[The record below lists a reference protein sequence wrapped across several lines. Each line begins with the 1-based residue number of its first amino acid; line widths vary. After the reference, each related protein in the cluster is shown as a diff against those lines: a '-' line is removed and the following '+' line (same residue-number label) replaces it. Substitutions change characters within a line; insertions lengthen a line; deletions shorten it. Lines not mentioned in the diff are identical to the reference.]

1 ASRISEQS
9 EALLQEAAKH
19 AAEFGRSEVDTEH
32 LLLALADSDVVK
44 TILGQFKIKVD
55 DLKRQIESEAKRGD
69 KPFEGEIGVSPRV
82 KDALSRAFV
91 ASNELGHSYV
101 GPEHFLIG
109 LAEEGE
115 GLAANLLRRYG
126 LTPQALRQQVSKV
139 VGKGAEDGRAETP
152 TNTPELDKYSRDL
165 TKMAR
170 DGKLDPVIG
179 RAQEIETTIEVL
191 ARRKKNNPVLIGEPG
206 VGKTAI
212 VEGLA
217 QRMVA
222 GEVPETLRDK
232 RLVELNINAMVAG
245 AKYRGEFE
253 ERVQKVLKEVTEHQG
268 ELILFIDEV
277 HTIVGAGQGGGEGGL
292 DVANVFKPMMAR
304 GELNLIGATTLN
316 EYQKYIEKDAALER
330 RFQPVT
336 VPEPTVAQA
345 IMILRGLRDTFE
357 AHHKV
362 SISEDAIIAAAELSD
377 RYITAR
383 FLPDKAIDLLD
394 QAAARVK
401 LSATARPVAVQEL
414 ESELHQLR
422 REQDYVAARKQYDQA
437 AELGKR
443 IEAKEAELKKLV
455 EDWERERAS
464 GSAEV
469 KAEHVAQI
477 VSRLTGIPVN
487 ELTVEEREKLLH
499 LEQRLHE
506 RLVGQDEAVRAVAD
520 AVRLS
525 RAGLREGSKPV
536 ATFLFLGPTGVGK
549 TELAKA
555 LAESIYGDEHA
566 LLRIDMSE
574 YGERHTVARLVGAPP
589 GYVGYDEGGQLTE
602 KVRRKPYSVLLLDEI
617 EKAHPDVATARP
629 VAVQELESELH
640 QLRREQDYVAAR
652 KQYDQAA
659 ELGKRI
665 EAKEAELKK
674 LVEDWERERAS
685 GSAEVKAEH
694 VAQIVSRLTGIPVN
708 ELTVEEREKLLHL
721 EQRLH
726 ERLVGQDEAVR
737 AVADAVRLS
746 RAGLREGSKPVATFL
761 FLGPTGVG
769 KTELA
774 KALAESIYGDEHA
787 LLRID
792 MSEYGERHT
801 VARLVGAPPGY
812 VGYDEGGQLTEK
824 VRRKPYSVL
833 LLDEIEKAH
842 PDVYNI
848 LLQVFDDG
856 RLTDGKGRVVDFTN
870 TIIIATSNLGSD
882 IIQRRLKAR
891 GAAGEEYEKTK
902 AGVMDV
908 LRGHFRPEFLNRIDE
923 IIVFHALGKEEIRH
937 IVGLQLDRVARSA
950 ASQGVTLTFDQT
962 LIDHFAEEG
971 YKPEFGARELKRLI
985 RSELETAL
993 AREMLGGGIGKGDHA
1008 SARWDDKA
1016 ERVVFERKEPPQ
1028 TPAEPEQPDAAKA
1041 SDAS

>member
-1 ASRISEQS
+1 MARKQCQVCGQPATVRVEANLNGRHSTMLLCDDHYRQLVRQQKRTVSPLEALFGSRSGLFEDFLGSDFFRIGDDATPVAADTDDVVDASFGEPAAAGSGAPRRRGSGLASRISEQS

-401 LSATARPVAVQEL
+401 LSATAGRWPCRSWSPNCTSCGVNRITWPRASSTTRPP
-414 ESELHQLR
+414 S
-422 REQDYVAARKQYDQA
+422 
-437 AELGKR
+437 
-443 IEAKEAELKKLV
+443 
-455 EDWERERAS
+455 S
-464 GSAEV
+464 GSAS
-469 KAEHVAQI
+469 KPRRPS
-477 VSRLTGIPVN
+477 SRSSSRTGSGSGPP
-487 ELTVEEREKLLH
+487 
-499 LEQRLHE
+499 
-506 RLVGQDEAVRAVAD
+506 AVPRS
-520 AVRLS
+520 RRNTWRRSS
-525 RAGLREGSKPV
+525 RA
-536 ATFLFLGPTGVGK
+536 
-549 TELAKA
+549 
-555 LAESIYGDEHA
+555 
-566 LLRIDMSE
+566 
-574 YGERHTVARLVGAPP
+574 
-589 GYVGYDEGGQLTE
+589 
-602 KVRRKPYSVLLLDEI
+602 
-617 EKAHPDVATARP
+617 
-629 VAVQELESELH
+629 
-640 QLRREQDYVAAR
+640 
-652 KQYDQAA
+652 
-659 ELGKRI
+659 
-665 EAKEAELKK
+665 
-674 LVEDWERERAS
+674 
-685 GSAEVKAEH
+685 
-694 VAQIVSRLTGIPVN
+694 
-708 ELTVEEREKLLHL
+708 
-721 EQRLH
+721 
-726 ERLVGQDEAVR
+726 
-737 AVADAVRLS
+737 
-746 RAGLREGSKPVATFL
+746 
-761 FLGPTGVG
+761 
-769 KTELA
+769 
-774 KALAESIYGDEHA
+774 
-787 LLRID
+787 
-792 MSEYGERHT
+792 
-801 VARLVGAPPGY
+801 
-812 VGYDEGGQLTEK
+812 
-824 VRRKPYSVL
+824 
-833 LLDEIEKAH
+833 
-842 PDVYNI
+842 
-848 LLQVFDDG
+848 
-856 RLTDGKGRVVDFTN
+856 
-870 TIIIATSNLGSD
+870 
-882 IIQRRLKAR
+882 
-891 GAAGEEYEKTK
+891 
-902 AGVMDV
+902 
-908 LRGHFRPEFLNRIDE
+908 
-923 IIVFHALGKEEIRH
+923 
-937 IVGLQLDRVARSA
+937 
-950 ASQGVTLTFDQT
+950 
-962 LIDHFAEEG
+962 
-971 YKPEFGARELKRLI
+971 
-985 RSELETAL
+985 
-993 AREMLGGGIGKGDHA
+993 
-1008 SARWDDKA
+1008 
-1016 ERVVFERKEPPQ
+1016 
-1028 TPAEPEQPDAAKA
+1028 
-1041 SDAS
+1041 

>member
-1 ASRISEQS
+1 MARKQCQVCGQPATVRVEANLNGRHSTMLLCDDHYRQLVRQQKRTVSPLEALFGSRSGLFEDFLGSDFFRIGDDATPVAADTDDVVDASFGEPAAAGSGAPRRRGSGLASRISEQS

-126 LTPQALRQQVSKV
+126 LTPQALRQQVS
-139 VGKGAEDGRAETP
+139 KGAEDGRAETP

-336 VPEPTVAQA
+336 VPEPTVAQT

-455 EDWERERAS
+455 E
-464 GSAEV
+464 
-469 KAEHVAQI
+469 
-477 VSRLTGIPVN
+477 N
-487 ELTVEEREKLLH
+487 
-499 LEQRLHE
+499 
-506 RLVGQDEAVRAVAD
+506 
-520 AVRLS
+520 
-525 RAGLREGSKPV
+525 
-536 ATFLFLGPTGVGK
+536 
-549 TELAKA
+549 
-555 LAESIYGDEHA
+555 
-566 LLRIDMSE
+566 
-574 YGERHTVARLVGAPP
+574 
-589 GYVGYDEGGQLTE
+589 
-602 KVRRKPYSVLLLDEI
+602 
-617 EKAHPDVATARP
+617 
-629 VAVQELESELH
+629 
-640 QLRREQDYVAAR
+640 
-652 KQYDQAA
+652 
-659 ELGKRI
+659 
-665 EAKEAELKK
+665 
-674 LVEDWERERAS
+674 WERERAS

-891 GAAGEEYEKTK
+891 GAADEEYEKTK
-902 AGVMDV
+902 AEVMDV

-1016 ERVVFERKEPPQ
+1016 ERVVFERKEPLQ

-1041 SDAS
+1041 TEPEQPDAAKATETPHGDAGKGSRKKKSASDAS

>member
-1 ASRISEQS
+1 MPGLRPTRHRAGGSHLNGRHSTMLLCDDHYRQLVRQQKRTVSPLEALFGSRSGLFEDFLGSDFFRIGDDATPVAADTDDVVDASFGEPAAAGSGAPRRRGSGLASRISEQS

-617 EKAHPDVATARP
+617 EKAHPDV
-629 VAVQELESELH
+629 
-640 QLRREQDYVAAR
+640 
-652 KQYDQAA
+652 
-659 ELGKRI
+659 
-665 EAKEAELKK
+665 
-674 LVEDWERERAS
+674 
-685 GSAEVKAEH
+685 
-694 VAQIVSRLTGIPVN
+694 
-708 ELTVEEREKLLHL
+708 
-721 EQRLH
+721 
-726 ERLVGQDEAVR
+726 
-737 AVADAVRLS
+737 
-746 RAGLREGSKPVATFL
+746 
-761 FLGPTGVG
+761 
-769 KTELA
+769 
-774 KALAESIYGDEHA
+774 
-787 LLRID
+787 
-792 MSEYGERHT
+792 
-801 VARLVGAPPGY
+801 
-812 VGYDEGGQLTEK
+812 
-824 VRRKPYSVL
+824 
-833 LLDEIEKAH
+833 
-842 PDVYNI
+842 YNI

-891 GAAGEEYEKTK
+891 GAAGEEYE
-902 AGVMDV
+902 
-908 LRGHFRPEFLNRIDE
+908 RPRPESWTCCAAISGPSSSTASTRSSSSMRW
-923 IIVFHALGKEEIRH
+923 AR
-937 IVGLQLDRVARSA
+937 RRSA
-950 ASQGVTLTFDQT
+950 TSSACSS
-962 LIDHFAEEG
+962 IAWRAA
-971 YKPEFGARELKRLI
+971 PPAR
-985 RSELETAL
+985 A
-993 AREMLGGGIGKGDHA
+993 
-1008 SARWDDKA
+1008 
-1016 ERVVFERKEPPQ
+1016 
-1028 TPAEPEQPDAAKA
+1028 
-1041 SDAS
+1041 

>member
-1 ASRISEQS
+1 MSMAKE
-9 EALLQEAAKH
+9 EAIALSSTKV
-19 AAEFGRSEVDTEH
+19 GTEH
-32 LLLALADSDVVK
+32 LLLALAK
-44 TILGQFKIKVD
+44 EEGIA
-55 DLKRQIESEAKRGD
+55 SEALQSLDISYDDVMDQIKEAAGAATTKPATGSPAVDASSASSSADSSADDAPASDGD
-69 KPFEGEIGVSPRV
+69 GAHRAESVTGSAPEGATGTAPDGASSRNAGQGKLAFTPSVITVMEKSFRHARENNQTYVSTEHLLLGIVDESSCMAMDILMRLGVSAASVRQAV
-82 KDALSRAFV
+82 EKLTSKDQGRRPFAGA
-91 ASNELGHSYV
+91 ASVRPGS
-101 GPEHFLIG
+101 G
-109 LAEEGE
+109 LPFFSGDSS
-115 GLAANLLRRYG
+115 
-126 LTPQALRQQVSKV
+126 Q
-139 VGKGAEDGRAETP
+139 GKGDDSSILKQFG
-152 TNTPELDKYSRDL
+152 TNL
-165 TKMAR
+165 TQEAR

-455 EDWERERAS
+455 E
-464 GSAEV
+464 
-469 KAEHVAQI
+469 
-477 VSRLTGIPVN
+477 N
-487 ELTVEEREKLLH
+487 
-499 LEQRLHE
+499 
-506 RLVGQDEAVRAVAD
+506 
-520 AVRLS
+520 
-525 RAGLREGSKPV
+525 
-536 ATFLFLGPTGVGK
+536 
-549 TELAKA
+549 
-555 LAESIYGDEHA
+555 
-566 LLRIDMSE
+566 
-574 YGERHTVARLVGAPP
+574 
-589 GYVGYDEGGQLTE
+589 
-602 KVRRKPYSVLLLDEI
+602 
-617 EKAHPDVATARP
+617 
-629 VAVQELESELH
+629 
-640 QLRREQDYVAAR
+640 
-652 KQYDQAA
+652 
-659 ELGKRI
+659 
-665 EAKEAELKK
+665 
-674 LVEDWERERAS
+674 WERERAS

-891 GAAGEEYEKTK
+891 GAADEEYEKTK
-902 AGVMDV
+902 AEVMDV

-923 IIVFHALGKEEIRH
+923 IIVFHALGQEEIRH

-993 AREMLGGGIGKGDHA
+993 AREMLGGSIGKGDHA

-1028 TPAEPEQPDAAKA
+1028 TPAEPEQPDVAKATETPHGDAGKDSSKKKSA

>member
-1 ASRISEQS
+1 MARKQCQVCGQPATVRVEASLNGRHSTMLLCDDHYRQLVRQQKRTVSPLEALFSSRSGLFEDFLGSDFFRIGDDTTPVAADTDDVVDASLSEPAAAGSGVPRRRGSGLASRISEQS
-9 EALLQEAAKH
+9 ETLLQEAAKH

-139 VGKGAEDGRAETP
+139 VGKGAEDGRAQTP

-394 QAAARVK
+394 QAAC
-401 LSATARPVAVQEL
+401 RPRPGRWPCRSWSPNCTSCGVN
-414 ESELHQLR
+414 
-422 REQDYVAARKQYDQA
+422 
-437 AELGKR
+437 R
-443 IEAKEAELKKLV
+443 IT
-455 EDWERERAS
+455 WPRASSTTRPPSS
-464 GSAEV
+464 GSAS
-469 KAEHVAQI
+469 KPRRPS
-477 VSRLTGIPVN
+477 SRSSSRTGSGSGPP
-487 ELTVEEREKLLH
+487 
-499 LEQRLHE
+499 
-506 RLVGQDEAVRAVAD
+506 AVPRS
-520 AVRLS
+520 RRNTWRRSS
-525 RAGLREGSKPV
+525 RA
-536 ATFLFLGPTGVGK
+536 
-549 TELAKA
+549 
-555 LAESIYGDEHA
+555 
-566 LLRIDMSE
+566 
-574 YGERHTVARLVGAPP
+574 
-589 GYVGYDEGGQLTE
+589 
-602 KVRRKPYSVLLLDEI
+602 
-617 EKAHPDVATARP
+617 
-629 VAVQELESELH
+629 
-640 QLRREQDYVAAR
+640 
-652 KQYDQAA
+652 
-659 ELGKRI
+659 
-665 EAKEAELKK
+665 
-674 LVEDWERERAS
+674 
-685 GSAEVKAEH
+685 
-694 VAQIVSRLTGIPVN
+694 
-708 ELTVEEREKLLHL
+708 
-721 EQRLH
+721 
-726 ERLVGQDEAVR
+726 
-737 AVADAVRLS
+737 
-746 RAGLREGSKPVATFL
+746 
-761 FLGPTGVG
+761 
-769 KTELA
+769 
-774 KALAESIYGDEHA
+774 
-787 LLRID
+787 
-792 MSEYGERHT
+792 
-801 VARLVGAPPGY
+801 
-812 VGYDEGGQLTEK
+812 
-824 VRRKPYSVL
+824 
-833 LLDEIEKAH
+833 
-842 PDVYNI
+842 
-848 LLQVFDDG
+848 
-856 RLTDGKGRVVDFTN
+856 
-870 TIIIATSNLGSD
+870 
-882 IIQRRLKAR
+882 
-891 GAAGEEYEKTK
+891 
-902 AGVMDV
+902 
-908 LRGHFRPEFLNRIDE
+908 
-923 IIVFHALGKEEIRH
+923 
-937 IVGLQLDRVARSA
+937 
-950 ASQGVTLTFDQT
+950 
-962 LIDHFAEEG
+962 
-971 YKPEFGARELKRLI
+971 
-985 RSELETAL
+985 
-993 AREMLGGGIGKGDHA
+993 
-1008 SARWDDKA
+1008 
-1016 ERVVFERKEPPQ
+1016 
-1028 TPAEPEQPDAAKA
+1028 
-1041 SDAS
+1041 